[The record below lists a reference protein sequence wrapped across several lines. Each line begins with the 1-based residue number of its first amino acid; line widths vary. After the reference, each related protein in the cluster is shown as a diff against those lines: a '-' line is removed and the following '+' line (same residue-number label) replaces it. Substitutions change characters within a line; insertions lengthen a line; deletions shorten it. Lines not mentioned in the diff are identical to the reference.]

1 MKIIK
6 TRFKDLLIIKS
17 KFYKDNRGSFKEV
30 SKQKVLNKKFIFDCM
45 SISKKNVLRGLHIQ
59 TTKSQAKFISVVKG
73 EIFDVAV
80 DLRKKSKTFGK
91 YFSIK
96 ISEKSDFSLYIP
108 EGFAHGFLCLSRENI
123 VIYKCSNYQ
132 NQKSEKTLMWDD
144 KKLKIKWP
152 MKKNLILSK
161 KDQSGLSF
169 DQIILFT

>member
-6 TRFKDLLIIKS
+6 TKFRDLLIIKS

-30 SKQKVLNKKFIFDCM
+30 SKQKVLNKKFIFDCV

-59 TTKSQAKFISVVKG
+59 TTKTQAKYISVVKG

-108 EGFAHGFLCLSRENI
+108 NGFAHGFLCLSRENI

-132 NQKSEKTLMWDD
+132 NKKSEKTLMWDD

-161 KDQSGLSF
+161 KDRSGLSF
-169 DQIILFT
+169 DQIISFT

>member
-6 TRFKDLLIIKS
+6 TKFKDLLIIKS

-80 DLRKKSKTFGK
+80 DLRKRSKTFGK

-152 MKKNLILSK
+152 VKKNLILSK
-161 KDQSGLSF
+161 KDQRGLSF

>member
-17 KFYKDNRGSFKEV
+17 KFYKDNRGSFKEI

>member
-6 TRFKDLLIIKS
+6 TKFKDLLIIKS
-17 KFYKDNRGSFKEV
+17 KFYKDNRGSFKEI

-108 EGFAHGFLCLSRENI
+108 EGFAHGFLCLSRKNI

-132 NQKSEKTLMWDD
+132 NQKSERTLMWDD

>member
-6 TRFKDLLIIKS
+6 TKFRDLLIIKS

-30 SKQKVLNKKFIFDCM
+30 SKQKVLNKKFIFDCV

-59 TTKSQAKFISVVKG
+59 TTKTQAKYISVVKG

-132 NQKSEKTLMWDD
+132 NKKSEKTLMWDD

-152 MKKNLILSK
+152 IKKNLILSK
-161 KDQSGLSF
+161 KDQNGLSF